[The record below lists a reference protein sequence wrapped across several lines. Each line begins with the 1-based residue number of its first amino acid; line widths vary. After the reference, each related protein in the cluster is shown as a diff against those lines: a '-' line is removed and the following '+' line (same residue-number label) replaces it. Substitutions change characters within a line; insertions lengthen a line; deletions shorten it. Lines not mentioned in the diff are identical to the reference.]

1 MMQRGQTGG
10 WFLFFLAAVI
20 SGVHLQGDDRSIQPA
35 SDSELPSEAQI
46 YQPVL
51 KPFESVPPIG
61 TYMLKNLVGKP
72 CVKATIGA
80 EYIVIEK
87 KKTWYFNLDPS
98 RVRTSGYCDKEAA
111 VLSLTLPDNAA
122 SLQFTF
128 RKEESIFYI
137 DKLTAHVSPLPVCQ
151 GCASKT
157 TWREK
162 NKNKN
167 LRTQLMLLSLSYI
180 LFFPDKTYSGSLADE
195 KLFAAGNGQSF
206 KCQSEQLLWTSSEL
220 RIKLVPLQMQAF
232 TLPIGQYGIEVECWP
247 DFNKRVFPIIAGA
260 TVVGLILM
268 AVLTFLFIRDRHRE
282 GYERL

>member
-1 MMQRGQTGG
+1 MPPRKEETEENVFLLHDMRGQTGG

-151 GCASKT
+151 GCA
-157 TWREK
+157 
-162 NKNKN
+162 N
-167 LRTQLMLLSLSYI
+167 
-180 LFFPDKTYSGSLADE
+180 KTYSGSLADE